1 MEQKSTTFVENNF
14 ESFNEI
20 KFSKELNL
28 QNINV
33 VRRIFKKA
41 LKAIADKSM
50 KQRKSAELVK
60 WARDLRKSRCNKY
73 FNSRKTKVYFYKVI
87 RKSIFTSTKLLS
99 AQEKN
104 EFYRELLET
113 EMEEGSSEERGD
125 EEKRS

>member
-41 LKAIADKSM
+41 LKTIADKSM

-60 WARDLRKSRCNKY
+60 WARDLRKSRCTVNKTFLLTHIPSY
-73 FNSRKTKVYFYKVI
+73 NSF
-87 RKSIFTSTKLLS
+87 LL
-99 AQEKN
+99 
-104 EFYRELLET
+104 Y
-113 EMEEGSSEERGD
+113 
-125 EEKRS
+125 